1 MTFATARIREEVR
14 RNMRIGILGL
24 GYVGIVNVA
33 CLSKEGY
40 TVLCNDVKS
49 QKVDRVKRGES
60 PINEPKVAQLIK
72 EGLDKGTIIPMDD
85 PTELIK
91 QSDIIITCVGTPSR
105 PDGEV
110 NLDYLRNVCSD
121 IARSVGEGDKKYV
134 VFRSTVPPGATE
146 HVFNAHLSE
155 TKADI
160 TPVFYPEFLRE
171 GSAVKDFYDY
181 GRFVLGKREGDDV
194 TDLIEIL
201 HVNKERP
208 SFITDL
214 RTAEYSKYIDNS
226 FHALKIVFAN
236 EIFSL
241 ATEHGVNVKD
251 SHAIFTADDKLNI
264 SKRYLRPG
272 LPFGGSCLPKDLR
285 ELQHLIGQSEREFS
299 LLPSLIPSND
309 AFISSLLDKV
319 KRKKKANLAFIGL
332 TFKNDSDD
340 LRESP
345 MLRLLEALRRDG
357 SYKIHIYD
365 EDLQMGTLRV
375 DYPHLYSMVRPI
387 EECVEAAELLIVS
400 KRYLETLLPLKKRGQ
415 EVINFS
421 DDQYLSHP
429 EVDSLYS

>member
-1 MTFATARIREEVR
+1 
-14 RNMRIGILGL
+14 MRIGILGL

-33 CLSKEGY
+33 CLSKQGF
-40 TVLCNDVKS
+40 TVLCNDVKT
-49 QKVDRVKRGES
+49 QKVERVKKGES
-60 PINEPKVAQLIK
+60 PINEPEVGQLIK
-72 EGLDKGTIIPMDD
+72 AGLENGTIIPMDD

-110 NLDYLRNVCSD
+110 NLDYLKNVCSD
-121 IARSVGEGDKKYV
+121 IARSVGKGDKKYV
-134 VFRSTVPPGATE
+134 VFRSTVPPGTTEKVLAT
-146 HVFNAHLSE
+146 HLSQTE
-155 TKADI
+155 AEI

-171 GSAVKDFYDY
+171 GSAVRDFYDY
-181 GRFVLGKREGDDV
+181 GRFVLGKREEDDV
-194 TDLIEIL
+194 TDLIEVL

-241 ATEHGVNVKD
+241 AKEHGVNIKD

-285 ELQHLIGQSEREFS
+285 ELQHLIGQSDRDFS

-309 AFISSLLDKV
+309 AFIASLLDKV
-319 KRKKKANLAFIGL
+319 KSKNKSKLAFIGL
-332 TFKNDSDD
+332 SFKNDSDD

-345 MLRLLEALRRDG
+345 MLRLLEELRKDR
-357 SYKIHIYD
+357 SYQIHIHD
-365 EDLQMGTLRV
+365 ADLQLGTLRV
-375 DYPHLYSMVRPI
+375 DYPHLYSMVKSL
-387 EECVEAAELLIVS
+387 EDCVETAELLIVS
-400 KRYLETLLPLKKRGQ
+400 KRYLESVLPLKKAGQ
-415 EVINFS
+415 PILNFS
-421 DDQYLSHP
+421 DAQYISDP